1 VAKGFRCRRFCDL
14 SDRDKRDILRL
25 MARVAEQ
32 AYRRGVQQ
40 GAGLAGK
47 PSFRGDLWEWRY
59 RPSLDLSPW
68 IDRPTTTTSLER
80 LDAECGEPLRELGF
94 AKNDGDGW
102 WRPAWTDRPWRLH
115 PRAAPPDPGGEQAC
129 DGAAEGIRM
138 SRRSHTHRHPVFLA
152 EGFLEDGQCLLRRL
166 SIAPK
171 KYGDDVSPCGALLP
185 VQLLKPPAGSPQRA
199 MNGAQQRSTRRML
212 SGEGLYRFFA

>member
-1 VAKGFRCRRFCDL
+1 VVLTKGGCAVSEVAKGFRQRRFCDL
-14 SDRDKRDILRL
+14 SDRDKRDILKL

-40 GAGLAGK
+40 GAGLARK

-94 AKNDGDGW
+94 VKNDGDGW
-102 WRPAWTDRPWRLH
+102 WRP
-115 PRAAPPDPGGEQAC
+115 
-129 DGAAEGIRM
+129 
-138 SRRSHTHRHPVFLA
+138 
-152 EGFLEDGQCLLRRL
+152 LLGR
-166 SIAPK
+166 IAR
-171 KYGDDVSPCGALLP
+171 GV
-185 VQLLKPPAGSPQRA
+185 
-199 MNGAQQRSTRRML
+199 L
-212 SGEGLYRFFA
+212 SGPAIPPSSAA